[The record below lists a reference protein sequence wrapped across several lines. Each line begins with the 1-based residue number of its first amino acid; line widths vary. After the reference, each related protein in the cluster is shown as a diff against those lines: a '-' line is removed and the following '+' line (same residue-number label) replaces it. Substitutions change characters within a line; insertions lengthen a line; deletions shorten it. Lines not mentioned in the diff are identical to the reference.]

1 MRFRSPL
8 SFLCT
13 WESTIGGTSETP
25 STDLVLEGFYHYDNL
40 LFNLRKFEVTG
51 IFLHE
56 DFDHTLRQNDI
67 ALLKTSEEFEEMKNF
82 TLLNYLLC
90 HDVFP

>member
-1 MRFRSPL
+1 MK
-8 SFLCT
+8 
-13 WESTIGGTSETP
+13 TP
-25 STDLVLEGFYHYDNL
+25 SKILVLEGLYHCDNL

-67 ALLKTSEEFEEMKNF
+67 ALLKTSEDFGEMEYF
-82 TLLNYLLC
+82 ALLNYVLC
-90 HDVFP
+90 QNVFP